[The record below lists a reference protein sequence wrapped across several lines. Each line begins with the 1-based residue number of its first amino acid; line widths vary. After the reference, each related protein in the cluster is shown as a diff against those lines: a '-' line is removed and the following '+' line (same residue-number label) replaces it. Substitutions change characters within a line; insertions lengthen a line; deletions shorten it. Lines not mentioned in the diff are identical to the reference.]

1 MNWELRVDFLLVNG
15 NVLILS
21 LNGENNGKSGN
32 EPLLYYSHLKQ
43 EISIIVRFSS
53 VITAG
58 ATNMRLESRVG
69 FRKFRFWTLF
79 TYHPLQ
85 AKQSNGMQFFGQC
98 VFSKN
103 SLDYLSLLKVKGGVS
118 YTASRQMA
126 LGIIPN
132 NILPFHRV

>member
-43 EISIIVRFSS
+43 EISIIVRFS

-58 ATNMRLESRVG
+58 ATNMRLRSSLG
-69 FRKFRFWTLF
+69 WGSDSGLSSLT
-79 TYHPLQ
+79 TPQ
-85 AKQSNGMQFFGQC
+85 
-98 VFSKN
+98 KN
-103 SLDYLSLLKVKGGVS
+103 L
-118 YTASRQMA
+118 
-126 LGIIPN
+126 
-132 NILPFHRV
+132 

>member
-1 MNWELRVDFLLVNG
+1 MNWEFRVDFLLVNG

-43 EISIIVRFSS
+43 EISIIVRFS

-79 TYHPLQ
+79 TYHPPSSK
-85 AKQSNGMQFFGQC
+85 AMACS
-98 VFSKN
+98 FSAN
-103 SLDYLSLLKVKGGVS
+103 VSSQRTLL
-118 YTASRQMA
+118 
-126 LGIIPN
+126 IIC
-132 NILPFHRV
+132 LF